1 MGERIVLFGGTF
13 NPIHHGHLIVARAV
27 AEHFHFDR
35 VTFVPAAIS
44 PHKTALAGQA
54 GEAAPQSAE
63 PAAQDRLEMIR
74 LAIAGED
81 LFDVTDV
88 ELKRRP
94 PSYTLDTLMAF
105 RQEHGLDVPLY
116 WIIGADMLE
125 DLPTWHRVSEVV
137 DMATILTAGRPPYTA
152 RLERTLQTLRVR
164 LSDQQVARLA
174 SGIVPTPLVDISSTQ
189 IRHRI
194 RARRSARYLTPDG
207 VIDYI
212 NKRGL
217 YRIPPREN

>member
-54 GEAAPQSAE
+54 APQPPE
-63 PAAQDRLEMIR
+63 PAAEDRLEMIR

-81 LFDVTDV
+81 LFDVTDM

-125 DLPTWHRVSEVV
+125 DLPTWRRVSEVV
-137 DMATILTAGRPPYTA
+137 DMATILTASRPPYTA
-152 RLERTLQTLRVR
+152 RLERTLQALRVR

-174 SGIVPTPLVDISSTQ
+174 SGIVATPLVDISSTQ

-194 RARRSARYLTPDG
+194 RARRSARYLTPDI

-212 NKRGL
+212 NRRGL
-217 YRIPPREN
+217 YRNPPREN